1 MLHRK
6 ELKKMGKMGKE
17 FCVDDENLNRKC
29 KDLANIFKLLSNPI
43 RLGILCIVCDEE
55 VSVNDISSALGK
67 TQSNIS
73 QHLAVLRNTQM
84 VDYKRVDN
92 KLLYYLKNSKIR
104 QLVKDIKE
112 IKDAGD
118 YTDLRFSGDAAS
130 KSSNNPDLH

>member
-17 FCVDDENLNRKC
+17 FCADDKNLNRKC
-29 KDLANIFKLLSNPI
+29 KDLASIFKLLSNPI

-104 QLVKDIKE
+104 QLVKDIKD

-118 YTDLRFSGDAAS
+118 YTDLRFSGDTAL
-130 KSSNNPDLH
+130 KSNNNPDIR

>member
-17 FCVDDENLNRKC
+17 FCTDDKNLNRKC
-29 KDLANIFKLLSNPI
+29 KDLASIFKLLSNPI

-104 QLVKDIKE
+104 QLVKDIKD

-118 YTDLRFSGDAAS
+118 YTDLRFSGDTAL
-130 KSSNNPDLH
+130 KSNNNPDIR

>member
-1 MLHRK
+1 M
-6 ELKKMGKMGKE
+6 EKE
-17 FCVDDENLNRKC
+17 FCADDKSLNKKC
-29 KDLANIFKLLSNPI
+29 KDLANVFKLLSNPI

-104 QLVKDIKE
+104 QIVKDIKE
-112 IKDAGD
+112 IKDEGNYA
-118 YTDLRFSGDAAS
+118 DLRFSPGEDTGKPNENTDA
-130 KSSNNPDLH
+130 

>member
-1 MLHRK
+1 
-6 ELKKMGKMGKE
+6 MGKE
-17 FCVDDENLNRKC
+17 FCADDQNLNRKC
-29 KDLANIFKLLSNPI
+29 KELAKVFKLLSNPI

-104 QLVKDIKE
+104 QLIKDIKE
-112 IKDAGD
+112 IKDEED
-118 YTDLRFSGDAAS
+118 YTDLRFSGDAVS
-130 KSSNNPDLH
+130 KSDNNNL

>member
-1 MLHRK
+1 
-6 ELKKMGKMGKE
+6 
-17 FCVDDENLNRKC
+17 
-29 KDLANIFKLLSNPI
+29 
-43 RLGILCIVCDEE
+43 
-55 VSVNDISSALGK
+55 
-67 TQSNIS
+67 
-73 QHLAVLRNTQM
+73 M

>member
-1 MLHRK
+1 
-6 ELKKMGKMGKE
+6 
-17 FCVDDENLNRKC
+17 
-29 KDLANIFKLLSNPI
+29 LSNPI

-118 YTDLRFSGDAAS
+118 YTDLRFSGDAAL
-130 KSSNNPDLH
+130 KSDSNPDIR